1 MRHLTIALLVA
12 VVVGAFSAVAA
23 PDAYARELAG
33 AFERTAPEGVQEPL
47 DDEDLARALDQKRS
61 ERQTRASVFNSRSAE
76 FDKLAQAF
84 NAEHDRILR
93 ASDDLVQ
100 RMQVLLNDIDHYNRS
115 VTRAERLTVEVNA
128 MTDGSARDE
137 KVLELEDLVAW
148 LDEESERI
156 RELELRGE
164 ADQVQLN
171 NDRDAQNALRPDMDS
186 REAWLR
192 EERQAIL
199 RMDDEIAG
207 LEAELA
213 RRATRPERDPRRTEA
228 PSNTVSASDLSEASV
243 IVLRQIREIEDLGGL
258 SQQVLLFGT
267 VVDLLSLRPLSDPVG
282 TLVSWLELP
291 DDIEHLNT
299 LSLATACLIRTY
311 TMRRVIDGRTGREAW
326 KTDRERRYFEALDG
340 QSRRICSR
348 LRR

>member
-1 MRHLTIALLVA
+1 MRYLTIALIVTGA
-12 VVVGAFSAVAA
+12 EAFSAVP
-23 PDAYARELAG
+23 PDAYARELAV
-33 AFERTAPEGVQEPL
+33 AFERTARASVQEPL
-47 DDEDLARALDQKRS
+47 GNEDLARALDEKRS
-61 ERQTRASVFNSRSAE
+61 ERQTRASVFNGRSAE

-84 NAEHDRILR
+84 NAEHDRILQ

-100 RMQVLLNDIDHYNRS
+100 RMQVLLNDIDHYNHS
-115 VTRAERLTVEVNA
+115 VTRAERLAAEVDA
-128 MTDGSARDE
+128 MEDSPARDE
-137 KVLELEDLVAW
+137 KVFELEDLAAW
-148 LDEESERI
+148 LDEESGRI

-164 ADQVQLN
+164 TDQRQLN
-171 NDRDAQNALRPDMDS
+171 NDRDAQSTLRTDMDS

-199 RMDDEIAG
+199 GMDDDIAA

-213 RRATRPERDPRRTEA
+213 RRATRPDRTATRTEA

-243 IVLRQIREIEDLGGL
+243 NVLRQIREIEDLGAL

-282 TLVSWLELP
+282 TLTSWLELP

-299 LSLATACLIRTY
+299 LSLATACLIRLH
-311 TMRRVIDGRTGREAW
+311 TMDRVRSGNTGREAW
-326 KTDRERRYFEALDG
+326 KTDREKRYFEALDG

-348 LRR
+348 LQR